1 MTLDDYM
8 NAERFPM
15 TSHSDYS
22 PVTQLKMDAFN
33 LDAMEEAL
41 EEGREMN
48 ATQAAAYEE
57 LKTKGPHIG
66 RLARELA
73 QQQ

>member
-22 PVTQLKMDAFN
+22 PDTQLQMDAFN
-33 LDAMEEAL
+33 LDAIMEKMRTVNDGGL
-41 EEGREMN
+41 
-48 ATQAAAYEE
+48 
-57 LKTKGPHIG
+57 H
-66 RLARELA
+66 
-73 QQQ
+73 